1 MWKVG
6 NIAPVSVLGVE
17 SAYGFNITTERGQ
30 PLVFFAYAT
39 QAAAEAAAAHV
50 RLAIKELLRADR
62 HALWLAGLEGLSS
75 TDAAPPFPSK
85 ETEPIATLSASQ
97 EAA

>member
-6 NIAPVSVLGVE
+6 NIAPVSVLGVD

-39 QAAAEAAAAHV
+39 QAAAEAAAHGVAAEKAFESGMREKSMEFV
-50 RLAIKELLRADR
+50 
-62 HALWLAGLEGLSS
+62 SS
-75 TDAAPPFPSK
+75 GAEIYRK
-85 ETEPIATLSASQ
+85 I
-97 EAA
+97 

>member
-6 NIAPVSVLGVE
+6 NIAPVSVLGVD
-17 SAYGFNITTERGQ
+17 SAYGFNITTERGH

-50 RLAIKELLRADR
+50 RLAIKEAVRVR
-62 HALWLAGLEGLSS
+62 PHG
-75 TDAAPPFPSK
+75 
-85 ETEPIATLSASQ
+85 
-97 EAA
+97 

>member
-6 NIAPVSVLGVE
+6 NIAPVSVLGVD

-30 PLVFFAYAT
+30 PLVFFAYST

-50 RLAIKELLRADR
+50 RLAIKEAVRVR
-62 HALWLAGLEGLSS
+62 PHG
-75 TDAAPPFPSK
+75 
-85 ETEPIATLSASQ
+85 
-97 EAA
+97 

>member
-6 NIAPVSVLGVE
+6 NIAPVSVLGVD

-39 QAAAEAAAAHV
+39 QAAATQAAAEAAAAHV
-50 RLAIKELLRADR
+50 RLAIKEAVRVR
-62 HALWLAGLEGLSS
+62 PHG
-75 TDAAPPFPSK
+75 
-85 ETEPIATLSASQ
+85 
-97 EAA
+97 

>member
-6 NIAPVSVLGVE
+6 NIAPVSVLGVD

-30 PLVFFAYAT
+30 PLVLFAYAT

-50 RLAIKELLRADR
+50 RLAIKEAVRVR
-62 HALWLAGLEGLSS
+62 PHG
-75 TDAAPPFPSK
+75 
-85 ETEPIATLSASQ
+85 
-97 EAA
+97 

>member
-6 NIAPVSVLGVE
+6 NIAPVSVLGVD
-17 SAYGFNITTERGQ
+17 SAYGFTTERGQ

-50 RLAIKELLRADR
+50 RLAIKEAVRVR
-62 HALWLAGLEGLSS
+62 PHG
-75 TDAAPPFPSK
+75 
-85 ETEPIATLSASQ
+85 
-97 EAA
+97 

>member
-30 PLVFFAYAT
+30 PLVF
-39 QAAAEAAAAHV
+39 
-50 RLAIKELLRADR
+50 
-62 HALWLAGLEGLSS
+62 WPSSLEQVARFLHKHQDHDFS
-75 TDAAPPFPSK
+75 
-85 ETEPIATLSASQ
+85 
-97 EAA
+97 

>member
-1 MWKVG
+1 MWKVR
-6 NIAPVSVLGVE
+6 NIAPVKVLSVD

-50 RLAIKELLRADR
+50 RLAIKEAVRVR
-62 HALWLAGLEGLSS
+62 PHGSSNKSLASYINIRTTTLVKP
-75 TDAAPPFPSK
+75 TFPTR
-85 ETEPIATLSASQ
+85 ER
-97 EAA
+97 

>member
-6 NIAPVSVLGVE
+6 NIAPVSVLGVD

-39 QAAAEAAAAHV
+39 QAAAEQPQHMF
-50 RLAIKELLRADR
+50 
-62 HALWLAGLEGLSS
+62 G
-75 TDAAPPFPSK
+75 
-85 ETEPIATLSASQ
+85 
-97 EAA
+97 